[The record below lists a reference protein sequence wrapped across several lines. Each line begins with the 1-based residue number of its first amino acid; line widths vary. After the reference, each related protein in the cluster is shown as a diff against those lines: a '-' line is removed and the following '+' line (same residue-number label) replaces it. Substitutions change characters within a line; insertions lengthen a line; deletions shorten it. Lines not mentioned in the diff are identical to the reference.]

1 MTAAVDVTPPSP
13 QRINTI
19 TALTATSVNA
29 ISNGR
34 IMSDTTQSSQPT
46 GDGGQSVIAC
56 VGCGISLKPFEV
68 YACTDCLNFWL
79 MSDPNGLMGE
89 DDEIT

>member
-1 MTAAVDVTPPSP
+1 MNAAADVTPSSP
-13 QRINTI
+13 QRISIT
-19 TALTATSVNA
+19 TALTANHASA

-46 GDGGQSVIAC
+46 GDGAQSATAC

-89 DDEIT
+89 DDE

>member
-1 MTAAVDVTPPSP
+1 MIAAADATPSSP
-13 QRINTI
+13 QRTSIT
-19 TALTATSVNA
+19 TALTANPANA

-34 IMSDTTQSSQPT
+34 TMSDTTQSSLPT
-46 GDGGQSVIAC
+46 GDGGQSVSAC

-89 DDEIT
+89 DNG

>member
-1 MTAAVDVTPPSP
+1 MTAAADVTPSSP
-13 QRINTI
+13 QRISI
-19 TALTATSVNA
+19 TMAKIVRRASA

-34 IMSDTTQSSQPT
+34 TMSDTTQSSQPT
-46 GDGGQSVIAC
+46 GDGALSASAC

-79 MSDPNGLMGE
+79 MSDPNGLTGE
-89 DDEIT
+89 DDE

>member
-1 MTAAVDVTPPSP
+1 MNDRCC
-13 QRINTI
+13 QCHTI
-19 TALTATSVNA
+19 LTSEDKYHYGANCESCEC

-34 IMSDTTQSSQPT
+34 TMSSTTQSSQPT
-46 GDGGQSVIAC
+46 GDGVQSATAY

-79 MSDPNGLMGE
+79 MSYLNGLMGE
-89 DDEIT
+89 DDG

>member
-1 MTAAVDVTPPSP
+1 MTAAADVMPSSP
-13 QRINTI
+13 QRKSNI
-19 TALTATSVNA
+19 TSAHAMNAKTTSDMK
-29 ISNGR
+29 SGTSR
-34 IMSDTTQSSQPT
+34 SSQPT
-46 GDGGQSVIAC
+46 GDGVQYAIAC

-89 DDEIT
+89 DDE

>member
-1 MTAAVDVTPPSP
+1 MTAAADVTPSSH
-13 QRINTI
+13 QRINFT
-19 TALTATSVNA
+19 TALIVTSASA

-34 IMSDTTQSSQPT
+34 TMSDTTQSSQPT
-46 GDGGQSVIAC
+46 GDGGQSASVC
-56 VGCGISLKPFEV
+56 VGCGISLKPSEV

-89 DDEIT
+89 DDE